1 MVDLRDA
8 IVAAL
13 TWISMVNL
21 QETNVISCS
30 IFLLMALPV
39 HLTAVAGL
47 PSFSNSSSP
56 INENLLFDLII
67 YRTIEIR
74 FWRRNTVEWDVFRVI
89 CKGKRRL
96 LSDPAFWILL
106 GDRSQPSLLRR
117 QIVEVFFRLR
127 QEVEVKSTNE
137 VNAFGLLEV
146 ENDEANPE
154 KFYWKLKR
162 VERERKLCGSFL
174 SLGFVG

>member
-21 QETNVISCS
+21 QETNVGSCS
-30 IFLLMALPV
+30 LFLLMAIPV
-39 HLTAVAGL
+39 HLTAVTRL

-56 INENLLFDLII
+56 INENLLFEEET
-67 YRTIEIR
+67 RTL
-74 FWRRNTVEWDVFRVI
+74 EWGVFRVI

-117 QIVEVFFRLR
+117 QIVEVFLRLR
-127 QEVEVKSTNE
+127 PEVEVKSINTKSTHS
-137 VNAFGLLEV
+137 A
-146 ENDEANPE
+146 
-154 KFYWKLKR
+154 YWKWR
-162 VERERKLCGSFL
+162 
-174 SLGFVG
+174 

>member
-21 QETNVISCS
+21 QETNVSSCS

-74 FWRRNTVEWDVFRVI
+74 F
-89 CKGKRRL
+89 
-96 LSDPAFWILL
+96 
-106 GDRSQPSLLRR
+106 
-117 QIVEVFFRLR
+117 
-127 QEVEVKSTNE
+127 
-137 VNAFGLLEV
+137 
-146 ENDEANPE
+146 
-154 KFYWKLKR
+154 
-162 VERERKLCGSFL
+162 
-174 SLGFVG
+174 